1 MNSTNEHGCRANTWT
16 SLKLDSLFLTH
27 NLQVYE
33 LLPPPQRVF
42 PKDTQ
47 GDGGR
52 RAGTSDRRQGCR
64 RQIDWVGE
72 MAAETEGGAEKGG
85 RWRKTRS
92 GARFGEAEGWRT
104 ERTGDAD
111 TNGKKGRRYDRGQ
124 TEWTQP
130 TRLAAS
136 VINNRRPM
144 CDKLSTVPAGPG
156 PPICYITAAHS
167 KALHLLIHDVI
178 INHIFSLLFTLYII
192 LHCFVS
198 ASLYVC
204 LTR

>member
-1 MNSTNEHGCRANTWT
+1 MNSTNEQRGTAAVQTLGHPRNLIHCF
-16 SLKLDSLFLTH
+16 S
-27 NLQVYE
+27 LQVYE

-72 MAAETEGGAEKGG
+72 MAAETEAGAEKGG

-144 CDKLSTVPAGPG
+144 CDKLSAVPAGPG
-156 PPICYITAAHS
+156 PPICYITATHS
-167 KALHLLIHDVI
+167 KVLRLLIHDVI
-178 INHIFSLLFTLYII
+178 INHIFSLLLTLYII

-198 ASLYVC
+198 ASLSVC